1 MKKLTVFILALIFC
15 LSLSVTVLAED
26 AVKDTAVGYT
36 FDIDYV
42 NTKIAGEDGTIV
54 TDQEQFDLQTTVW
67 AIWFKAEKVSAHVY
81 KATTD
86 GAAMGGAKPDT
97 KIKDNEIMFIIH
109 SSTSDPAFADQYP
122 NWEDKVAALAVKK
135 GDYFILD
142 DTIDIANGTGSGK
155 AKCVKSSEG
164 KAKAEEENNGAA
176 ESTPAESEEPVSEE
190 ESEVI
195 SEEPASEEPASEES
209 ASEEPASEAVSEA
222 ASEEPVNSEA
232 TTSEMEN
239 GEGFPTWAIIAI
251 AVVGVAIIAAII
263 IAINKKKK

>member
-54 TDQEQFDLQTTVW
+54 TNQEQFDLQTTVW

-122 NWEDKVAALAVKK
+122 NWEDKVAALAVKT
-135 GDYFILD
+135 GNYFILD

-164 KAKAEEENNGAA
+164 KAKAEEENNGTA

-195 SEEPASEEPASEES
+195 SEEPASEEPASEEVS
-209 ASEEPASEAVSEA
+209 EIASEVVSEAV
-222 ASEEPVNSEA
+222 SEEPVNSEA

-239 GEGFPTWAIIAI
+239 GEGFPTWAIVAI
-251 AVVGVAIIAAII
+251 AVAGLAIIAAII